1 MGYKEESAGAD
12 GVALA
17 GTSQSTV
24 WTQTC
29 AFVPRSLETE

>member
-1 MGYKEESAGAD
+1 MGYKEDSAGAV

-29 AFVPRSLETE
+29 AFVPQTLETE